1 MHYTH
6 SLNEI
11 TGSFYT
17 AILQTFGHAPAK
29 IDHTGIGKSCPIK
42 RFSSSGKKGDL
53 TGWYQLDVYATPSPF
68 GVFGD
73 WRTGT
78 KQTWR
83 YQGQLTN
90 TQKADLIEGQ
100 ALRTKRQAADQAEK
114 ARKIEQQRTI
124 WDSAAPAEPNHP
136 YLIKKQVGAYGLRQ
150 HSNALLIP
158 LRDIAGVIYGI
169 QYIYPDGAKR
179 THGGLMGFFHHIG
192 KVSKPDE
199 TIYLCEGYA
208 TGASIFEATGQPVA
222 IAFAAINLTRVGI
235 LIRHK
240 YPKANL
246 IIAADN
252 NIRPPDSSLKN
263 TDVEAAREA
272 AKACRAKVIIPNT
285 TTKTDFNDLLTGGSV

>member
-6 SLNEI
+6 SLSEI

-17 AILQTFGHAPAK
+17 AILQAFGHAPAT
-29 IDHTGIGKSCPIK
+29 IDHTGIGKACPIK
-42 RFSSSGKKGDL
+42 RFSSSGKKCDL
-53 TGWYQLDVYATPSPF
+53 TGWYQLDVDATPSPF

-73 WRTGT
+73 WRTGA
-78 KQTWR
+78 KHTWR

-100 ALRTKRQAADQAEK
+100 ALRAKLKAAEQAEK
-114 ARKIEQQRTI
+114 ARKIEQQRAI
-124 WDSAAPAEPNHP
+124 WHSAAPAEPNHS
-136 YLIKKQVGAYGLRQ
+136 YLVKKQVGAYGLRQ
-150 HSNALLIP
+150 YRSTLLIP
-158 LRDIAGVIYGI
+158 LRDIAGVIQGV

-222 IAFAAINLTRVGI
+222 IAFAAINLTRVGL

-240 YPKANL
+240 YPKAHL

-252 NIRPPDSSLKN
+252 DIRPPDSNLKN
-263 TDVEAAREA
+263 TGVEAAREA
-272 AKACRAKVIIPNT
+272 AKACRATVMIPNT
-285 TTKTDFNDLLTGGSV
+285 TTKADFNDLLTGVNV